1 MSASRIYRG
10 LLLAF
15 LLTTTLVVAV
25 AVAQTNATRDASARE
40 LQGRVTLI
48 LANSH
53 APVTDASKVVF
64 WLVPLDGSARLRAAG
79 DQHKYQMAQR
89 NKSFQ
94 PNMLVVPVGT
104 AVDFPNYDPWF
115 HNVFSLYRGK
125 RFDLGLYEA
134 GSRKQVVFDR
144 PGPSYIFCNIHPQM
158 HAVVL
163 AVDSEYFGI
172 SDKAGRISIADV
184 PSGKYEMHV
193 WYENAAPKSLEALER
208 RVEIGDG
215 SRTLPPVSISAVK
228 QDPMKHTNKY
238 GQDYDPADQTVT
250 Y

>member
-1 MSASRIYRG
+1 MI
-10 LLLAF
+10 
-15 LLTTTLVVAV
+15 VAG
-25 AVAQTNATRDASARE
+25 AQTSVTQRDSVQGV
-40 LQGRVTLI
+40 QGRVTLT
-48 LANSH
+48 LANSETR
-53 APVTDASKVVF
+53 VKDASKVVF
-64 WLVPLDGSARLRAAG
+64 WLVPFDRNAEFQAAG
-79 DQHKYQMAQR
+79 DRRKYQMAQH

-144 PGPSYIFCNIHPQM
+144 LGASYIFCNIHPQM

-172 SDKAGRISIADV
+172 SDKAGRVSIADV
-184 PSGKYEMHV
+184 PSGKYELHV
-193 WYENAAPKSLEALER
+193 WYENAEPKSLEALDR
-208 RVEIGDG
+208 KVEIGDAN
-215 SRTLPPVSISAVK
+215 RALPPVSIAAVR
-228 QDPMKHTNKY
+228 QDPMKHQNKY

>member
-1 MSASRIYRG
+1 MSDSRIHRWF
-10 LLLAF
+10 LSAF
-15 LLTTTLVVAV
+15 LLISTLVVTGAI
-25 AVAQTNATRDASARE
+25 AQSHEAESGSLRE
-40 LQGRVTLI
+40 VQGRVTLI
-48 LANSH
+48 FANSH
-53 APVTDASKVVF
+53 ASVTDASKVVY
-64 WLVPLDGSARLRAAG
+64 WLVPPGGNVAPRVPN
-79 DQHKYQMAQR
+79 DQRTYQMAQR

-144 PGPSYIFCNIHPQM
+144 LGPSYIFCNIHPQM

-172 SDKAGRISIADV
+172 SDKAGRVSIADV
-184 PSGKYEMHV
+184 PSGKYELHV
-193 WYENAAPKSLEALER
+193 WYENAAPKSLEALKR
-208 RVEIGDG
+208 GVEISEGN
-215 SRTLPPVSISAVK
+215 RPLPPVAISAVK
-228 QDPMKHTNKY
+228 QDPMKRTNKY
-238 GQDYDPADQTVT
+238 GEGYDPADQTVA